1 MDDFE
6 IKQETDYIRAME
18 IILAH
23 EDIENLLTLK
33 NYCQHRIKK
42 LEVENESTNALH
54 HPSQSNEGV

>member
-6 IKQETDYIRAME
+6 LDSFELKQYTDYVKAMD

-33 NYCQHRIKK
+33 NYCQHRIKQ
-42 LEVENESTNALH
+42 LEVENETQAFM
-54 HPSQSNEGV
+54 

>member
-54 HPSQSNEGV
+54 HPS

>member
-6 IKQETDYIRAME
+6 LDSFELKQYTDYVKAMD

-33 NYCQHRIKK
+33 NYCQHRIKQ
-42 LEVENESTNALH
+42 LEVENEA
-54 HPSQSNEGV
+54 QAFK